1 MKKRNGKRNKKNIS
15 KGRIVAGTEHQVTIP
30 IWEDDFFSICERI
43 VREME
48 EKKLNTA
55 DYYFSKAM
63 LAREAKT
70 FQTERQAV
78 LNLLSF
84 VGTPLT
90 PMIQTA
96 LNNNTKLLLSD
107 KISTVFSRWTSES
120 INDDYISIIRAFI
133 LSGTKQQIPAYFNC
147 LMGTSPSLNE
157 ELPIFDISCISE
169 TQLLLFYEQTHR
181 ILLDDS
187 NNKNT
192 LEKLTYFLSDRI
204 TDNCCQS
211 LLFFMSYFNIA
222 AIPDAEHFLRVQ
234 NLSSR
239 GTSYLQA
246 LASNSAWAAINSAN
260 VDEAKYW
267 LDYIDDKD
275 KLKEIT
281 HAISEL
287 KEKVIARD
295 SHPLNPDNIPPKSID
310 QLSTKTLMI
319 LCAFIHGCGD
329 GWGLKP
335 LKYSGKYIFPS
346 RKVTTELF
354 KILALEGVVKTTKSV
369 FLTLDNDKLNFF
381 DNILFDEKFHLNII
395 GVMDS
400 KSQALPVL
408 YDELNRRHDLVN
420 VAWLF
425 WRIITKG
432 YFYNALEYY
441 LSNVDEKWAQEF
453 SLNEKTIDRIEAS
466 DLSAKD
472 LVYIARSATGY
483 AAGQH
488 SIGGSMGNRH
498 TCNILIGSINRNL
511 DWVDEGRFYAK
522 TYERSKKQPILSSE
536 TLLENFLGI
545 TPEDIYNLPPCLQ
558 EAQEDNFNDGVENL

>member
-1 MKKRNGKRNKKNIS
+1 MKKRNGKRNKAGTS
-15 KGRIVAGTEHQVTIP
+15 KARIVAETKQQDTSAL
-30 IWEDDFFSICERI
+30 WEDDFLSVCERI

-48 EKKLNTA
+48 EKKTNSA
-55 DYYFSKAM
+55 DYYFYKAM

-70 FQTERQAV
+70 FQAERQAV

-90 PMIQTA
+90 LMIQSA
-96 LNNNTKLLLSD
+96 LNNNSKLLLSD
-107 KISTVFSRWTSES
+107 KISNIFTRLASES
-120 INDDYISIIRAFI
+120 TNDDYISIIRAFI

-147 LMGTSPSLNE
+147 LMGTSPLFNE

-169 TQLLLFYEQTHR
+169 NQLLLFYEQTHR

-187 NNKNT
+187 NNKHI
-192 LEKLTYFLSDRI
+192 LEKLTYFISDRI
-204 TDNCCQS
+204 TDDGCQS
-211 LLFFMSYFNIA
+211 LLFFMSYFNI
-222 AIPDAEHFLRVQ
+222 IEVPSAEYFLKVP

-239 GTSYLQA
+239 GTSYFQT
-246 LASNSAWAAINSAN
+246 LASNTAWVAINSAN
-260 VDEAKYW
+260 EDEAEYW
-267 LDYIDDKD
+267 LDYIDDED
-275 KLKEIT
+275 KVKKIKQ
-281 HAISEL
+281 AISEL
-287 KEKVIARD
+287 KAKITARN
-295 SHPLNPDNIPPKSID
+295 SHPLNPDNILTKSID
-310 QLSTKTLMI
+310 QLTTKTLMI

-329 GWGLKP
+329 DWGLKP

-346 RKVTTELF
+346 REVTIELY
-354 KILALEGVVKTTKSV
+354 KKLALEGVIKTTTSA
-369 FLTLDNDKLNFF
+369 FLTLDEDKLSCF
-381 DNILFDEKFHLNII
+381 DSIVLDEKFHLNII
-395 GVMDS
+395 GIMDS

-408 YDELNRRHDLVN
+408 YDELNRRQDLVN

-441 LSNVDEKWAQEF
+441 LSNVVERWAQEF
-453 SLNEKTIDRIEAS
+453 SLNEKTTERVEAS

-498 TCNILIGSINRNL
+498 TCNILIGSINRNF
-511 DWVDEGRFYAK
+511 DWVDEGRFYAE
-522 TYERSKKQPILSSE
+522 TYERSKKQPVLSSE
-536 TLLENFLGI
+536 TLLENFLGM
-545 TPEDIYNLPPCLQ
+545 TPEDIYNLPPLLQ
-558 EAQEDNFNDGVENL
+558 EIQQYNINEGG